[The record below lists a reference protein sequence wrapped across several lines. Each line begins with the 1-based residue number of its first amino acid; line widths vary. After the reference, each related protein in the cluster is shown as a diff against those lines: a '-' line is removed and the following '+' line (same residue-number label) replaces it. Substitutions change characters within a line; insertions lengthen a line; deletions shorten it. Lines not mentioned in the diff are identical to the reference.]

1 MCWCRCSPFSAAVGL
16 GAGMRGGNR
25 AEDWLR
31 TTPGHCTNFSRR
43 DMEPITPADS
53 AGLLRAVWIA
63 AGEKE
68 KACYSSFSSS
78 SAAFLRRL
86 RLLFG
91 VGAAPITLPNCGTFG
106 GSYGLSVK

>member
-1 MCWCRCSPFSAAVGL
+1 MCVGAAALRSPLPSVWVPVCGGL
-16 GAGMRGGNR
+16 TVPKIGSGLPPVTWNISRG
-25 AEDWLR
+25 
-31 TTPGHCTNFSRR
+31 